1 MYDLH
6 YDISINIF
14 KLSFLNTSGVLMA
27 KDFSEKVIADF
38 LAYLLLWITGVI
50 VYFTKGRDN
59 PRTKFHSIQAILLGL
74 VSAIISIVSGL
85 IGLLAIT
92 WVINFL
98 IWLYG
103 LYVGFKAY
111 NGTDISIPFISEYSQ
126 AHSDYEIKTEK
137 KGTKKERIKTK
148 VDDPIKTLKLRYANG
163 DITKR
168 EYLKMKKDLE

>member
-1 MYDLH
+1 M
-6 YDISINIF
+6 
-14 KLSFLNTSGVLMA
+14 T
-27 KDFSEKVIADF
+27 KDVNEKVIADF

-50 VYFTKGRDN
+50 VYFTKGRDD

-74 VSAIISIVSGL
+74 VSAIISIISGL

-103 LYVGFKAY
+103 LYIGFKAY
-111 NGTDISIPFISEYSQ
+111 NGADVAIPFISEYSQ
-126 AHSDYEIKTEK
+126 VHSDYEIKTEK
-137 KGTKKERIKTK
+137 KSIHKEHSKAS
-148 VDDPIKTLKLRYANG
+148 VDDPIKALKLRYANG
-163 DITKR
+163 EITKK